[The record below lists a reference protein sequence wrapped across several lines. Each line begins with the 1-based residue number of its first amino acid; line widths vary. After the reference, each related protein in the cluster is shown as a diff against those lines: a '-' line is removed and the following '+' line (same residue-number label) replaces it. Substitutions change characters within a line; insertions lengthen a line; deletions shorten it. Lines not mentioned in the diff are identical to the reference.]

1 MWKTWHANPGMY
13 PLCSNEWIKKY
24 WKKSNYRTFKSVKC
38 VLCVRSMLSFQ
49 ILQSLLYLITLLPL
63 TYLSNVYVLI
73 KLSLSRH
80 FPVRIGVSLLG
91 DGKTAGL
98 PGNKPVVSAVRE
110 LAPKEKQKKNLLPLW
125 DMERKRL
132 LRRRFS
138 PLLISLKICRV
149 IPRNIKLSPFAV
161 FVTK

>member
-1 MWKTWHANPGMY
+1 M
-13 PLCSNEWIKKY
+13 
-24 WKKSNYRTFKSVKC
+24 KC

-49 ILQSLLYLITLLPL
+49 ILQSLLYVITLLPL

-110 LAPKEKQKKNLLPLW
+110 LAPKEKQKKNLLPL
-125 DMERKRL
+125 
-132 LRRRFS
+132 
-138 PLLISLKICRV
+138 
-149 IPRNIKLSPFAV
+149 
-161 FVTK
+161 